1 MFTVSNDT
9 TTIRPHTNAVF
20 AAILFIALAC
30 LLVTTG
36 CGGGSNISTANTA
49 GTVINFGDA
58 PNDQIIAFE
67 LTVNAVTLNGGSNPS
82 VLPKPTEIELTHDL
96 ATFEPLSLATI
107 PNGTYTGASL
117 TVSNPEV
124 VIVDPTTKAVT
135 KLTATLSSSTV
146 NVTFNPAVTIGTGA
160 SVINF
165 DMNLASSVTISGT
178 NATVTPTFNVTTSTV
193 PAGEAGENE
202 DNGEMEDLRGTIT
215 SVASPKFTI
224 QPSQTAQA
232 VTITTDANTQY
243 EDGITSFSN
252 LTAGMIVSV
261 DAATQP
267 DGSVL
272 AKKVESETETGGGED
287 AEGLITAEACAVA
300 TACPSAANAAT
311 SITITTQQVSATS
324 AANAPAT
331 ATSVNVPI
339 TSATQFKVHSN
350 MNGSFPAFDATTIGL
365 AQRVEVDSDNESAD
379 TSTSVNASKIKLL
392 EQGFEGTVTALSGSN
407 FTLQLD
413 ASSAF
418 ASLTGQSTIAVQ
430 AGNAR
435 NEGVSLANNATIRIR
450 GLLFFNGTS
459 YTLIASRVA
468 P

>member
-146 NVTFNPAVTIGTGA
+146 NVTFSPAVTIGTGA